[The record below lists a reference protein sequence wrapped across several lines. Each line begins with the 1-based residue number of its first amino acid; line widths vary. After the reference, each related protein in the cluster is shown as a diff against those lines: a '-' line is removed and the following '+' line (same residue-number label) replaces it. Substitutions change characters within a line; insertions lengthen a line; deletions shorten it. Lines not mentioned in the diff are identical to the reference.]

1 MSTINIY
8 IIHGYTA
15 NSTAN
20 WFPDLKENL
29 ESENIKVHIFDMPNS
44 QAPIF
49 EEWIE
54 FLKKKIDTIHSNSI
68 FIGHSLGCVTL
79 LNFLEEKNYKNVNS
93 LFLVSGFVEK
103 TPIQKLSGFMEKTID
118 YSKVINNV
126 KNRFVIS
133 AFDDDIIPYSYSEYL
148 AEKIDAKFILLK
160 KSKHFID
167 RDGFYKFPLLID
179 LINETIEK

>member
-1 MSTINIY
+1 
-8 IIHGYTA
+8 
-15 NSTAN
+15 
-20 WFPDLKENL
+20 
-29 ESENIKVHIFDMPNS
+29 MPNS

-79 LNFLEEKNYKNVNS
+79 LNFLEEKNYKNVKS

-126 KNRFVIS
+126 K
-133 AFDDDIIPYSYSEYL
+133 
-148 AEKIDAKFILLK
+148 K
-160 KSKHFID
+160 
-167 RDGFYKFPLLID
+167 
-179 LINETIEK
+179 